1 MENVT
6 GGCYL
11 WGTLLNEREPSGAVS
26 SAYVP
31 FVSWDP
37 DTARGEME
45 AFLAFWEW
53 LRDLRREAAKRG
65 ASLLAYCYSQ
75 GAENGQLRRLAA
87 RCGLEDDVD
96 DLLHSDQWVDL
107 YPVVTKQLVTG
118 RGMGLKKVAPMAG
131 FSWRGPEVGGDLAMV
146 RYIEATSA
154 ADESVRESARRW
166 ILEYNEDD
174 VRATAALREWL
185 DQNASL
191 LPSIE
196 DAAPQ
201 PR

>member
-1 MENVT
+1 M
-6 GGCYL
+6 G
-11 WGTLLNEREPSGAVS
+11 
-26 SAYVP
+26 
-31 FVSWDP
+31 
-37 DTARGEME
+37 

-53 LRDLRREAAKRG
+53 LRDLRREAVKRG

-118 RGMGLKKVAPMAG
+118 RGMGLKKVAPMVG

-185 DQNASL
+185 DENASH

-196 DAAPQ
+196 DATPQ